1 MVDPRTVGPFGLKPK
16 PAPRPVA
23 PASPTKTSPPGTIG
37 VGAKKSTPPAAPKD
51 ANLGAQIVTFA
62 VSKAGQRV
70 GDGQCFA
77 LADQALKA
85 LGARSAADFGTV
97 TADADYK
104 WGTQVSLA
112 DVRPGDIVQ
121 FRKFESTRRD
131 DAEDGG
137 FKEFTNERGAPQH
150 TAIVVSVDGHGLLT
164 VIEQNAPPGS
174 GVHKTQLGFANTSF
188 QQGTATV
195 TISTKGTVWF
205 YRPQPK

>member
-1 MVDPRTVGPFGLKPK
+1 MVDPRTAGPFGLKPK

-23 PASPTKTSPPGTIG
+23 PASPTKKSPPGPIG
-37 VGAKKSTPPAAPKD
+37 VGAKKSTPPAAPND
-51 ANLGAQIVTFA
+51 ANLGAQIVIFA
-62 VSKAGQRV
+62 TSKSGQRV

-97 TADADYK
+97 TAVADYK
-104 WGTQVSLA
+104 WGAQVSLA

-121 FRKFESTRRD
+121 FRDFKSTRRD

-137 FKEFTNERGAPQH
+137 FKEFTNGRGPQH
-150 TAIVVSVDGHGLLT
+150 TAIVVSVDGNGLLT

-188 QQGTATV
+188 QKDTTTV
-195 TISTKGTVWF
+195 TITTSGSVWF